1 MSNPQRKKEVNL
13 PLVIKR
19 ERKRHEKR
27 ILMLERLRED
37 AVQSLA
43 DFEALVFV
51 ANGREGK

>member
-1 MSNPQRKKEVNL
+1 VSNPQRKKEVNL

-19 ERKRHEKR
+19 ERKRHEDR
-27 ILMLERLRED
+27 IRVLERLLAD